1 MLKVFESKDLKCLET
16 RRRPD
21 GLRRRRYESG
31 GVKLAT
37 VEIPVQ
43 VFRALVHP
51 TKLTDRLAS
60 WQREHD
66 RKARKA
72 AAMQMLRGG
81 DKAVAVAHFLNISV
95 RTVEKYA
102 TELRR
107 E

>member
-31 GVKLAT
+31 GVTLAT
-37 VEIPVQ
+37 IEVPVQ
-43 VFRALVHP
+43 VFRALAP
-51 TKLTDRLAS
+51 TTKLIERLAS

-66 RKARKA
+66 RKTRKA
-72 AAMQMLRGG
+72 VAMQMLRDG
-81 DKAVAVAHFLNISV
+81 DKAIAVAHFLNLSV